1 MRTGQAKW
9 SMDSD
14 GVWVSF
20 LAPSVGEAKQMVGKL
35 KQGKKYEITIKEE
48 SRKRS
53 LSANALMWAVL
64 GEMAA
69 AMSRYGVQVTTDEI
83 YRKYI
88 RDTANYY
95 VAEVWEDQLE
105 SLKKTWSGNGI
116 GWIAEETTPVYGA
129 DGMEKWAVRL
139 WYGTSQYS
147 TSEMC
152 ALLDA
157 ILQDARQLGIDS
169 ESMKQ
174 LMAAYPNGQ

>member
-9 SMDSD
+9 HMDSD

-48 SRKRS
+48 NKKRS
-53 LSANALMWAVL
+53 LSANALMWAVF

-69 AMSRYGVQVTTDEI
+69 AMSRYGAQATTDEI

-88 RDTANYY
+88 HDTPNFY

-105 SLKKTWSGNGI
+105 SLKKTWSGNGL
-116 GWIAEETTPVYGA
+116 GWIAEETVPVDEA
-129 DGMEKWAVRL
+129 DGMVKWAVRL
-139 WYGTSQYS
+139 WYGSSQYS
-147 TSEMC
+147 SAEMC